1 MHDALTVLN
10 DIIAKAYADNQLT
23 SDERA
28 NVARTAATISEAAN
42 EAGNS
47 LWSLASNLDQRDQ
60 DYINEAEH
68 TAQLLNTL
76 HQKFGDLA
84 TRLAQQTSQ
93 QPLPTRPVRPHTT
106 TPTRPK
112 NGNGRHRGGESTGG
126 LRLPANTAYNRQPHG
141 QRNGR
146 KEEFP
151 NQNRGRHTFVP
162 RQL

>member
-1 MHDALTVLN
+1 MSDANTQERMHDALTVLN

-76 HQKFGDLA
+76 HQKFGDQA
-84 TRLAQQTSQ
+84 RPADQPAASSDETSEA
-93 QPLPTRPVRPHTT
+93 PHHDADTT
-106 TPTRPK
+106 
-112 NGNGRHRGGESTGG
+112 
-126 LRLPANTAYNRQPHG
+126 
-141 QRNGR
+141 
-146 KEEFP
+146 EE
-151 NQNRGRHTFVP
+151 RER
-162 RQL
+162 